1 MKMKRNTSDIIFD
14 AFNIA
19 FMVLLIIVTLYP
31 FLHVVFASFSSAS
44 YVMKRK
50 GLILWPIGFNLKAY
64 KFAIAHPM
72 LGLSYLNTIYYA
84 FMGTLL
90 GLLIMSLAAYA
101 FSKQSFPGKSFFL
114 FIIVFTMFFGGGLI
128 PTYLNIKNL
137 GLIDKRL
144 VMFLPT
150 CVSTWSI
157 IIMRTG
163 FSQLPE
169 SLSESAYLDGAND
182 FAILFKIILPLS
194 KAVIAVI
201 ALFSIVGYWNS
212 WFNALIYLKDR
223 KKYPLQM
230 ILREILIIGEM
241 ADLETTI
248 AEEVFASD
256 RASLSQVIKYAI
268 MVLTTGPIIVAYP
281 FLQKYFVKG
290 VMIGS
295 LKG

>member
-1 MKMKRNTSDIIFD
+1 VKVKRAVSDIIFD
-14 AFNIA
+14 TFNII
-19 FMVLLIIVTLYP
+19 FMIILVIVTLYP
-31 FLHVVFASFSSAS
+31 FLHVVFASVSSSS
-44 YVMKRK
+44 YVMLHK
-50 GLILWPIGFNLKAY
+50 GLILWPRGFNLRAY
-64 KFAIAHPM
+64 SFALRHPM

-84 FMGTLL
+84 SMGTIL
-90 GLLIMSLAAYA
+90 GLFLMSLAAYA
-101 FSKQSFPGKSFFL
+101 FAKRSFPGKKFFL

-137 GLIDKRL
+137 GLLNTRL

-150 CVSTWSI
+150 CISTWSI

-169 SLSESAYLDGAND
+169 SLVESAYLDGAND
-182 FAILFKIILPLS
+182 FQILFKITLPLS

-201 ALFSIVGYWNS
+201 ALYSIVGYWNS
-212 WFNALIYLKDR
+212 WFNALIYLNDR

-248 AEEVFASD
+248 AEETFASE
-256 RASLSQVIKYAI
+256 RASIAQVIKYAT
-268 MVLTTGPIIVAYP
+268 MVLTTGPIIAAYP

>member
-1 MKMKRNTSDIIFD
+1 
-14 AFNIA
+14 
-19 FMVLLIIVTLYP
+19 
-31 FLHVVFASFSSAS
+31 
-44 YVMKRK
+44 
-50 GLILWPIGFNLKAY
+50 
-64 KFAIAHPM
+64 
-72 LGLSYLNTIYYA
+72 
-84 FMGTLL
+84 
-90 GLLIMSLAAYA
+90 
-101 FSKQSFPGKSFFL
+101 
-114 FIIVFTMFFGGGLI
+114 MFFGGGLI

>member
-1 MKMKRNTSDIIFD
+1 MKIKRNVSDIVFD
-14 AFNIA
+14 TANIL
-19 FMVLLIIVTLYP
+19 FMIVLIIVTLYP
-31 FLHVVFASFSSAS
+31 FLHVVFASFSSSAF
-44 YVMKRK
+44 VMSHK
-50 GLILWPIGFNLKAY
+50 GLILWPRGFNLKAY
-64 KFAIAHPM
+64 NFAIKHPM
-72 LGLSYLNTIYYA
+72 LGLSYLNTIFYA
-84 FMGTLL
+84 SMGTLL
-90 GLLIMSLAAYA
+90 GILVMSLAAYA
-101 FSKQSFPGKSFFL
+101 FSKQGFPGKKFFL
-114 FIIVFTMFFGGGLI
+114 FLIVFTMFFGGGLI

-137 GLIDKRL
+137 GLLNTRL

-150 CVSTWSI
+150 CISTWSI

-201 ALFSIVGYWNS
+201 SLFSIVGYWNS
-212 WFNALIYLKDR
+212 WFNALIYLTDR
-223 KKYPLQM
+223 RKYPLQM

-248 AEEVFASD
+248 AEETFASD
-256 RASLSQVIKYAI
+256 RASLAQVIKYAI

>member
-1 MKMKRNTSDIIFD
+1 MKIKRNPSDIIFD
-14 AFNIA
+14 TLNTA
-19 FMVLLIIVTLYP
+19 FMIFLILVTLYP

-44 YVMKRK
+44 FVMRNK
-50 GLILWPIGFNLKAY
+50 GLILWPRGINLRAY
-64 KFAIAHPM
+64 EFAIAHPM
-72 LGLSYLNTIYYA
+72 LGLSYLNTILYA
-84 FMGTLL
+84 SMGTLL
-90 GLLIMSLAAYA
+90 GLLLMSLGAYA
-101 FSKQSFPGKSFFL
+101 FSRPKFPGKSFFL

-128 PTYLNIKNL
+128 PTYLNIRNL
-137 GLIDKRL
+137 GLLDKRL
-144 VMFLPT
+144 VMILPS
-150 CVSTWSI
+150 CISTWSL

-182 FAILFKIILPLS
+182 FTILFRIVIPLS
-194 KAVIAVI
+194 KATIAVV
-201 ALFSIVGYWNS
+201 ALFSLVGYWNT
-212 WFNALIYLKDR
+212 WFSALIYLSDR
-223 KKYPLQM
+223 RKYPLQM

-248 AEEVFASD
+248 AEEVQANE
-256 RASLSQVIKYAI
+256 RASMQQVIKYAI
-268 MVLTTGPIIVAYP
+268 MVLTTGPIIAAYP